1 MLYEILNPEL
11 SLKFNEEFRFERNVL
26 HPDTQET
33 LYHAGDSLTMKH
45 IFVMLEL
52 GIDMVGLTKVTKE
65 VL

>member
-33 LYHAGDSLTMKH
+33 LYHVGDSLTMKH

-65 VL
+65 IL

>member
-11 SLKFNEEFRFERNVL
+11 SLKFNEEFIIDSPVID
-26 HPDTQET
+26 PDTHEVMYQV
-33 LYHAGDSLTMKH
+33 GDVLTMKH

-65 VL
+65 IL